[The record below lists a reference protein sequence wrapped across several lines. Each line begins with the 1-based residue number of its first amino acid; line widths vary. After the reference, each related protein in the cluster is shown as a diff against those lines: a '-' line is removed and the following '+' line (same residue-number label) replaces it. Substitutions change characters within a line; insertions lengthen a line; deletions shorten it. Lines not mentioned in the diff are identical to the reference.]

1 MPRRAPVR
9 SVESTDTVE
18 YTVPDGV
25 KVIAVAVPVDPG
37 DEAPSRMAPQ
47 LVEQSTGRQW
57 NEMRLELGIPYSREE
72 SASCVVPTDD
82 DPALDPYE
90 LILAFGVP
98 DDAEGPFW
106 VEVSP
111 AESMPRLA
119 RFSIDP

>member
-1 MPRRAPVR
+1 MAYRLKREETPRRGLR
-9 SVESTDTVE
+9 R
-18 YTVPDGV
+18 
-25 KVIAVAVPVDPG
+25 IAI
-37 DEAPSRMAPQ
+37 E
-47 LVEQSTGRQW
+47 
-57 NEMRLELGIPYSREE
+57 ELDLLAAELS
-72 SASCVVPTDD
+72 